1 MTADWRQAED
11 TESHRWYAE
20 HLLSERWACV
30 YCGREL
36 PEQHSSC
43 CHEVG
48 HTETLEASNV
58 RWAQYDKEFNHDHR

>member
-1 MTADWRQAED
+1 MSRQQQED

-20 HLLSERWACV
+20 RLLSERWCCV

-36 PEQHSSC
+36 AEQRSSC

-48 HTETLEASNV
+48 HTETLEASHK
-58 RWAQYDKEFNHDHR
+58 RWKEYDEDFNGR